1 MNPCNIFSF
10 WGHCK
15 FVNANSKAK
24 SKVEF
29 AQCKQSEN
37 AKKEPC
43 LRLLQVSNFQ
53 TFNNQDSRWK
63 KNEWK
68 MFNIPLESNPTPP
81 NLKMNY
87 SLLVEMP
94 NPPQTAQ
101 NTCPISSSMLLFKNQ
116 CCSKTQKLRNDE

>member
-1 MNPCNIFSF
+1 MNPCGIFSF
-10 WGHCK
+10 WGHCE

-24 SKVEF
+24 EKVQF
-29 AQCKQSEN
+29 AQCKQFEN

-43 LRLLQVSNFQ
+43 LRLLLSFKLSNIQQSRFKMEKKRVENFQ
-53 TFNNQDSRWK
+53 HT
-63 KNEWK
+63 
-68 MFNIPLESNPTPP
+68 SNPTPP

-101 NTCPISSSMLLFKNQ
+101 NTCPISSSMLLQNPNAPK
-116 CCSKTQKLRNDE
+116 

>member
-24 SKVEF
+24 AKVQF

-37 AKKEPC
+37 AKKEPS
-43 LRLLQVSNFQ
+43 LRLLLSFKHLTIKIQDGKKRVENFQ
-53 TFNNQDSRWK
+53 HT
-63 KNEWK
+63 
-68 MFNIPLESNPTPP
+68 SNPTPP

-87 SLLVEMP
+87 SLLVKML
-94 NPPQTAQ
+94 NPSQTAQ

-116 CCSKTQKLRNDE
+116 CFSKTQMLPNDE

>member
-1 MNPCNIFSF
+1 MQTQRLNQT
-10 WGHCK
+10 
-15 FVNANSKAK
+15 

-29 AQCKQSEN
+29 AQCKQSEY

-43 LRLLQVSNFQ
+43 LRLLQVSNIQQSRFIIQ
-53 TFNNQDSRWK
+53 LSRWK

-68 MFNIPLESNPTPP
+68 LFNIPLESPP

-94 NPPQTAQ
+94 NPPQTTQ
-101 NTCPISSSMLLFKNQ
+101 NTCPISSSRLLQNPKPPKCFQMLP
-116 CCSKTQKLRNDE
+116 NDE

>member
-1 MNPCNIFSF
+1 MNPCDIFSF

-24 SKVEF
+24 AKVQF

-43 LRLLQVSNFQ
+43 LRLLLSFKLSNIQQSRFKMEKKRVENFQ
-53 TFNNQDSRWK
+53 HT
-63 KNEWK
+63 
-68 MFNIPLESNPTPP
+68 SNPTPP

-116 CCSKTQKLRNDE
+116 CCSKTQMLPNAPK